1 MSADLARNTGDRP
14 RPADPRAVYAER
26 LGQRESQLRHWT
38 QRDRAVGN
46 VRLMLFLAG
55 CGVAWFF
62 LRPGTVSWG
71 WLLPFAVGF
80 VGLVLYHERVKHR
93 RLRAERSVTFY
104 TQGLDRLED
113 RWVER
118 GEPGG
123 EFLQESQRAGHPYAV
138 DLDLFGPGS
147 VFALLCTARTSSG
160 RQTLAAWLTTPAT
173 PEEIRARQ
181 AAIDEICLR
190 LDLREELAVWGDDIE
205 AGVSPRA
212 LQDWGQ
218 SPSHLSGWW
227 LPVVAGVL
235 SFVSLATLAAWGLTS
250 IGPIPFVVS
259 SVVQGLFA
267 VSVRQR
273 AGRAI
278 ANIERIG
285 RELSLLSAVLT
296 CLEQEAF
303 TGPWLARLQ
312 ALMTTNG
319 VPPSRQIARLNRLIT
334 LLESRKNQIFVPLA
348 ALLLWTTQLACAIAR
363 WRGVSGRDIAH
374 WLRAIGQF
382 EALNG
387 LAGYAYEHPTDP
399 FPELVSQPKDGQ
411 RSACFEGTG
420 LGHPLMPERHCVRND
435 IALKAAPCPPSQ
447 VDAEHG
453 SALNQSPQALIV
465 SGSNMSGKSTLLR
478 TVGVNAVLALAGAP
492 VRARHLR
499 LSPLTLGASLRIQDS
514 LHAGTSRFYA
524 EVIRV
529 RQLMDG
535 AAGPVPVLF
544 LLDEI
549 FHGTNSHDRQIG
561 AAAVV
566 RGLLER
572 GAIGLVTTHDLA
584 LARIADS
591 VTPRVVN
598 VCFEDQFE
606 DGELRF
612 DYRMRTGVVQKSN
625 ALALM
630 RSVGLE
636 VD

>member
-1 MSADLARNTGDRP
+1 MSADLSRNTGDRP
-14 RPADPRAVYAER
+14 RPMDPHAAYTER
-26 LGQRESQLRHWT
+26 LSQRESQFHRCT
-38 QRDRAVGN
+38 QRDRVIGHA
-46 VRLMLFLAG
+46 RLILFLAG
-55 CGVAWFF
+55 CGFSWFF
-62 LRPGTVSWG
+62 LLPGTLAWG
-71 WLLPFAVGF
+71 WLLPFVIGF
-80 VGLVLYHERVKHR
+80 AGLVLYHERIKHR
-93 RLRAERSVTFY
+93 RLRAERSVAFY
-104 TQGLDRLED
+104 TQGLARLED
-113 RWVER
+113 RWVEC
-118 GEPGG
+118 GEPGSV
-123 EFLQESQRAGHPYAV
+123 FLQESQQAGHPYAV

-173 PEEIRARQ
+173 PEDIRARQ
-181 AAIDEICLR
+181 TAIDELCLR
-190 LDLREELAVWGDDIE
+190 LDLREELAVRGNDID
-205 AGVSPRA
+205 AGVSPNI
-212 LQDWGQ
+212 LQDWGH
-218 SPSHLSGWW
+218 SPPHLSGWR
-227 LPVVAGVL
+227 VSIVAGIL
-235 SFVSLATLAAWGLTS
+235 SLLSLVTLAAWGLTS
-250 IGPIPFVVS
+250 IGPIPFVVA

-267 VSVRQR
+267 ASVRQR
-273 AGRAI
+273 VGRAV
-278 ANIERIG
+278 ANIERFG
-285 RELSLLSAVLT
+285 RELSLLSTVLT
-296 CLEQEAF
+296 CLEQEVFAC
-303 TGPWLARLQ
+303 PWLARLQ
-312 ALMTTNG
+312 ALIATNG
-319 VPPSRQIARLNRLIT
+319 LPPSRQIARLNRLIT
-334 LLESRKNQIFVPLA
+334 LLESRKNQIFIPLA
-348 ALLLWTTQLACAIAR
+348 GLLLWTTQLACALER
-363 WRGVSGRDIAH
+363 WRAVSGRAIAD
-374 WLRAIGQF
+374 WLHAIGQF
-382 EALNG
+382 EALNA

-399 FPELVSQPKDGQ
+399 FPELVPQKKDGQ

-420 LGHPLMPERHCVRND
+420 LGHPLLPERHCVRND
-435 IALKAAPCPPSQ
+435 VALHQ
-447 VDAEHG
+447 H
-453 SALNQSPQALIV
+453 PQALIV

-492 VRARHLR
+492 VRARYLR

-524 EVIRV
+524 EVMRV

-561 AAAVV
+561 ATAVV
-566 RGLLER
+566 RSLLER

-591 VTPRVVN
+591 LSPRVVN

-636 VD
+636 VG

>member
-1 MSADLARNTGDRP
+1 MSADLSRNTDARP
-14 RPADPRAVYAER
+14 RPTDPHAAYTER
-26 LGQRESQLRHWT
+26 LGQRERQLHHCM
-38 QRDRAVGN
+38 QRDRVIGN
-46 VRLMLFLAG
+46 ARLILFLAG
-55 CGVAWFF
+55 CGFAWFF
-62 LRPGTVSWG
+62 LRPGTLAWG
-71 WLLPFAVGF
+71 WLLPFVIGF
-80 VGLVLYHERVKHR
+80 AGLVLYHERVKHQ
-93 RLRAERSVTFY
+93 RLRAERSVAFY
-104 TQGLDRLED
+104 TQGLARLED
-113 RWVER
+113 RWVEG
-118 GEPGG
+118 GEPGSV
-123 EFLQESQRAGHPYAV
+123 FLQESQQAGHPYAV

-181 AAIDEICLR
+181 AAIDELCLR
-190 LDLREELAVWGDDIE
+190 LDLREELAVRGDDID
-205 AGVSPRA
+205 AGVSPHS

-218 SPSHLSGWW
+218 APPHLSGWW
-227 LPVVAGVL
+227 MPVVAGVL
-235 SFVSLATLAAWGLTS
+235 SLLSLVTLAAWGLTS
-250 IGPIPFVVS
+250 IGPIPFVVA

-267 VSVRQR
+267 ASVRQR
-273 AGRAI
+273 VGRAI
-278 ANIERIG
+278 TNIERFG
-285 RELSLLSAVLT
+285 RELSLLSTVLP
-296 CLEQEAF
+296 CLEHEAF
-303 TGPWLARLQ
+303 ACPWLARLQ
-312 ALMTTNG
+312 ALLASNG
-319 VPPSRQIARLNRLIT
+319 SPPSRQIARLNRLIT
-334 LLESRKNQIFVPLA
+334 LLESRKNQIFIPLA
-348 ALLLWTTQLACAIAR
+348 GLLLWTTQLACALER
-363 WRGVSGRDIAH
+363 WRAVSGRAIAH
-374 WLRAIGQF
+374 WLQVIGQF
-382 EALNG
+382 EALNA

-399 FPELVSQPKDGQ
+399 FPELVSRQKDGQ
-411 RSACFEGTG
+411 RGACFEGAG
-420 LGHPLMPERHCVRND
+420 LGHPLMPEQRCVGND
-435 IALKAAPCPPSQ
+435 I
-447 VDAEHG
+447 
-453 SALNQSPQALIV
+453 ALNQSPQALIV

-561 AAAVV
+561 ATAVV
-566 RGLLER
+566 RSLLER

-584 LARIADS
+584 LARIANS
-591 VTPRVVN
+591 LSPRVAN

-636 VD
+636 VG

>member
-1 MSADLARNTGDRP
+1 MSPNLSRNTEDHP
-14 RPADPRAVYAER
+14 RPTNPQAVYTDR
-26 LGQRESQLRHWT
+26 LSQRESQLRHCT
-38 QRDRAVGN
+38 QRDRTIGN
-46 VRLMLFLAG
+46 ARLLLFLAG
-55 CGVAWFF
+55 CAVTWFF
-62 LRPGTVSWG
+62 LRPGTLSWG
-71 WLLPFAVGF
+71 WLLPCVIGF
-80 VGLVLYHERVKHR
+80 VGLVLYHERMKHR
-93 RLRAERSVTFY
+93 RLRAERSVAFY
-104 TQGLDRLED
+104 TRGLARLEE

-118 GEPGG
+118 GESGD
-123 EFLQESQRAGHPYAV
+123 EFLQESQRAGHPYAA

-160 RQTLAAWLTTPAT
+160 RQTLAAWLTTPAS

-181 AAIDEICLR
+181 AAIDELCLR
-190 LDLREELAVWGDDIE
+190 LDLREELAVRGEDIE
-205 AGVSPRA
+205 AGVSPHT

-218 SPSHLSGWW
+218 APLYLSDWLSGWLSGWW

-235 SFVSLATLAAWGLTS
+235 SFASLTTLAAWGLTS
-250 IGPIPFVVS
+250 LGPGPFVVA

-273 AGRAI
+273 VGRTI

-296 CLEQEAF
+296 CLEQETF
-303 TGPWLARLQ
+303 TCPWLARLQ
-312 ALMTTNG
+312 ALIATNG
-319 VPPSRQIARLNRLIT
+319 VPPSRRIARLNRLIT
-334 LLESRKNQIFVPLA
+334 LLESRKNQIFIPLA
-348 ALLLWTTQLACAIAR
+348 ALLLWTTQIAVAIER
-363 WRGVSGRDIAH
+363 WRAVSGRDIAH

-382 EALNG
+382 EALNA

-399 FPELVSQPKDGQ
+399 FPEIVSRQKDGQ
-411 RSACFEGTG
+411 PYACFEGTD
-420 LGHPLMPERHCVRND
+420 LGHPLMPEQQCVRND
-435 IALKAAPCPPSQ
+435 IS
-447 VDAEHG
+447 
-453 SALNQSPQALIV
+453 LNQSPQALIV

-529 RQLMDG
+529 RQLMDD
-535 AAGPVPVLF
+535 AAGPVPLLF

-566 RGLLER
+566 RSLLER

-584 LARIADS
+584 LARIADGLS
-591 VTPRVVN
+591 PRVVN

-636 VD
+636 VG

>member
-1 MSADLARNTGDRP
+1 MISADLSRNTGDRP
-14 RPADPRAVYAER
+14 RPADPHGAYTER
-26 LGQRESQLRHWT
+26 LSQRHRQFRQCT
-38 QRDRAVGN
+38 QRDRAIGHA
-46 VRLMLFLAG
+46 RLILFLAG
-55 CGVAWFF
+55 CGVTWLF
-62 LRPGTVSWG
+62 LRPGTLSWG
-71 WLLPFAVGF
+71 WLLPFVIGF

-93 RLRAERSVTFY
+93 RLRAERSVAFY
-104 TQGLDRLED
+104 TQGLARLED
-113 RWVER
+113 RWVAG
-118 GEPGG
+118 GEPGS
-123 EFLQESQRAGHPYAV
+123 EFLQESQQAGHPYAA

-147 VFALLCTARTSSG
+147 VFTLLCTARTSIG

-173 PEEIRARQ
+173 PEEIHARQ
-181 AAIDEICLR
+181 AAVDELCLR
-190 LDLREELAVWGDDIE
+190 LDLREELAVRGDDID
-205 AGVSPRA
+205 AGVSPHI

-218 SPSHLSGWW
+218 APPHLSGWW
-227 LPVVAGVL
+227 VSGVAGGL
-235 SFVSLATLAAWGLTS
+235 SFVSLATLAAWGLSS
-250 IGPIPFVVS
+250 IGPIPFVVA

-267 VSVRQR
+267 AGVRQR
-273 AGRAI
+273 AGRATI
-278 ANIERIG
+278 NIERVG

-296 CLEQEAF
+296 CLEQEALAC
-303 TGPWLARLQ
+303 PWLARLQ
-312 ALMTTNG
+312 ALIASNG
-319 VPPSRQIARLNRLIT
+319 SPPSRQIARLNRLIT
-334 LLESRKNQIFVPLA
+334 LLESRKNQIFIPLA
-348 ALLLWTTQLACAIAR
+348 GLLLWTTQLACALER
-363 WRGVSGRDIAH
+363 WRAVSGRAIAH
-374 WLRAIGQF
+374 WLHAIGQF
-382 EALNG
+382 EALNA
-387 LAGYAYEHPTDP
+387 LAGYAYEHPADP
-399 FPELVSQPKDGQ
+399 FPELVPQKKDGH

-420 LGHPLMPERHCVRND
+420 LGHPLLPEQHCVRND
-435 IALKAAPCPPSQ
+435 I
-447 VDAEHG
+447 
-453 SALNQSPQALIV
+453 ALNQSPQALIV

-492 VRARHLR
+492 VRARQLR

-529 RQLMDG
+529 RQLLDG
-535 AAGPVPVLF
+535 AAGPLPVLF

-566 RGLLER
+566 RSLLER

-591 VTPRVVN
+591 LSPRVAN

-606 DGELRF
+606 DGALRF

-636 VD
+636 VG

>member
-1 MSADLARNTGDRP
+1 MMSADLSRNTEDRP
-14 RPADPRAVYAER
+14 RPADPHAVYTER
-26 LGQRESQLRHWT
+26 LRQRESQFRHCT
-38 QRDRAVGN
+38 QRDRTIGN
-46 VRLMLFLAG
+46 ARLMLFLVG
-55 CGVAWFF
+55 CAVAWFF
-62 LRPGTVSWG
+62 LRPGTLSWG
-71 WLLPFAVGF
+71 WLLPFVIGF
-80 VGLVLYHERVKHR
+80 AGLVLYHERVKHQR
-93 RLRAERSVTFY
+93 RRAERSVVFY
-104 TQGLDRLED
+104 TQGLARLED

-118 GEPGG
+118 GEPGD
-123 EFLQESQRAGHPYAV
+123 EFLRESQRAGHPYVA
-138 DLDLFGPGS
+138 DLDLFGSGS

-181 AAIDEICLR
+181 GAIDELCLR
-190 LDLREELAVWGDDIE
+190 LDLREELAVRGDDIE
-205 AGVSPRA
+205 TGVSPQT

-218 SPSHLSGWW
+218 APPHLSGWW
-227 LPVVAGVL
+227 VSVAAGLL
-235 SFVSLATLAAWGLTS
+235 SFSSLTTLAAWGLTS
-250 IGPIPFVVS
+250 IGPGPFVVA
-259 SVVQGLFA
+259 SVVQGIFA
-267 VSVRQR
+267 AGVRQQV
-273 AGRAI
+273 GRAI
-278 ANIERIG
+278 VNIERVG

-296 CLEQEAF
+296 CLEQETF
-303 TGPWLARLQ
+303 TCPWLARLQ
-312 ALMTTNG
+312 AFITTNG
-319 VPPSRQIARLNRLIT
+319 LPPSHQIARLNRLIT
-334 LLESRKNQIFVPLA
+334 LLESRKNQIFIPLA
-348 ALLLWTTQLACAIAR
+348 ALLLWTTQIAYAIER
-363 WRGVSGRDIAH
+363 WRAVSGRDIAH
-374 WLRAIGQF
+374 WLQAIGQF
-382 EALNG
+382 EALNA

-399 FPELVSQPKDGQ
+399 FPELVSRQKDGQ

-420 LGHPLMPERHCVRND
+420 LGHPLMPEQQCVRND
-435 IALKAAPCPPSQ
+435 MS
-447 VDAEHG
+447 
-453 SALNQSPQALIV
+453 LNQSPQALIV

-529 RQLMDG
+529 RQLMDD
-535 AAGPVPVLF
+535 AAGPVPLLF

-566 RGLLER
+566 RSLLER

-591 VTPRVVN
+591 LSPRVAN

>member
-1 MSADLARNTGDRP
+1 MSADPSRNTEDRP
-14 RPADPRAVYAER
+14 RPADPHAAYTER
-26 LGQRESQLRHWT
+26 LGQRERQVRHCT
-38 QRDRAVGN
+38 QRDRAIGN
-46 VRLMLFLAG
+46 ARLILFLAG
-55 CGVAWFF
+55 CGFTWFF
-62 LRPGTVSWG
+62 LRPGTLSWG
-71 WLLPFAVGF
+71 WLLPFVIGF
-80 VGLVLYHERVKHR
+80 AGLVLYHERVKHQ
-93 RLRAERSVTFY
+93 RLRAERSVAFY
-104 TQGLDRLED
+104 TQGLARLED
-113 RWVER
+113 RWVEC
-118 GEPGG
+118 GEFGD
-123 EFLQESQRAGHPYAV
+123 EFLQESQRAGHPYAI

-160 RQTLAAWLTTPAT
+160 RQTLAAWLTAPAT
-173 PEEIRARQ
+173 LEEIRARQ
-181 AAIDEICLR
+181 AAIDELCLR
-190 LDLREELAVWGDDIE
+190 LDLREELAVRVDDIA
-205 AGVSPRA
+205 AGVSPQT

-218 SPSHLSGWW
+218 APPHLSGWW
-227 LPVVAGVL
+227 VSIVAGVL
-235 SFVSLATLAAWGLTS
+235 SFASLATLAAWGLTS
-250 IGPIPFVVS
+250 IGPGPFVVA

-267 VSVRQR
+267 ASVRQR
-273 AGRAI
+273 VGRAVV
-278 ANIERIG
+278 NIERIG

-296 CLEQEAF
+296 CLEQEPFAC
-303 TGPWLARLQ
+303 PWLARLQ
-312 ALMTTNG
+312 ALIATSG
-319 VPPSRQIARLNRLIT
+319 SPPSRQIARLNRLIN
-334 LLESRKNQIFVPLA
+334 LLESRKNQIFIPLA
-348 ALLLWTTQLACAIAR
+348 AFLLWTTQITAAIERWRAIA
-363 WRGVSGRDIAH
+363 GRDIAH
-374 WLRAIGQF
+374 WLHAIGQF
-382 EALNG
+382 EALNA

-399 FPELVSQPKDGQ
+399 FPELVSWKEEGQ

-420 LGHPLMPERHCVRND
+420 LGHPLLPEQRCVRND
-435 IALKAAPCPPSQ
+435 I
-447 VDAEHG
+447 
-453 SALNQSPQALIV
+453 ALNQSPQALIV

-524 EVIRV
+524 EVMRV

-566 RGLLER
+566 RSLLER

-584 LARIADS
+584 LAQIADS
-591 VTPRVVN
+591 LSPRVAN

-606 DGELRF
+606 DGELQF
-612 DYRMRTGVVQKSN
+612 DYRMRAGVVQKSN

-636 VD
+636 VG

>member
-1 MSADLARNTGDRP
+1 MSADLSRNTEDRP

-26 LGQRESQLRHWT
+26 LSQRESQLRHWT

-46 VRLMLFLAG
+46 ARLMLFLAG

-62 LRPGTVSWG
+62 LRPGTLSWG
-71 WLLPFAVGF
+71 WLLPFVIGF

-93 RLRAERSVTFY
+93 RLRAERSVAFY
-104 TQGLDRLED
+104 TQGLARLED

-123 EFLQESQRAGHPYAV
+123 EFLQESQQAGHPYAV

-190 LDLREELAVWGDDIE
+190 LDLREELAVRGDDIE
-205 AGVSPRA
+205 AGVSPRT

-218 SPSHLSGWW
+218 VPSRLSGWW
-227 LPVVAGVL
+227 LPLVAGVL

-250 IGPIPFVVS
+250 IGPAPFVVA

-267 VSVRQR
+267 VSVRHR

-319 VPPSRQIARLNRLIT
+319 VPPSRRIARLSRLIN

-348 ALLLWTTQLACAIAR
+348 ALLMWTTQSAAAIER
-363 WRGVSGRDIAH
+363 WRVVSGRDIAH

-382 EALNG
+382 EALNA
-387 LAGYAYEHPTDP
+387 LACYAYEHPTDP
-399 FPELVSQPKDGQ
+399 FPELVSQQKDGQ
-411 RSACFEGTG
+411 RGACFEGTG
-420 LGHPLMPERHCVRND
+420 LGHPLMPEQQCVRND
-435 IALKAAPCPPSQ
+435 I
-447 VDAEHG
+447 
-453 SALNQSPQALIV
+453 ALNQSPQALIV

-492 VRARHLR
+492 VRARHLC

-535 AAGPVPVLF
+535 AAGPVPLLF

-591 VTPRVVN
+591 LSPRVVN

-612 DYRMRTGVVQKSN
+612 DYRMRTGVVRKSN

-636 VD
+636 VG

>member
-1 MSADLARNTGDRP
+1 MSADLSRKTGDHP
-14 RPADPRAVYAER
+14 RPANPHAVYTER
-26 LGQRESQLRHWT
+26 LSQRESQFRHCT
-38 QRDRAVGN
+38 QRDRTIGN
-46 VRLMLFLAG
+46 ARLMLFLVG
-55 CGVAWFF
+55 CAVAWFF
-62 LRPGTVSWG
+62 LRPGTLSWG
-71 WLLPFAVGF
+71 WLLPFVIGF
-80 VGLVLYHERVKHR
+80 AGLVLYHERVKHQ
-93 RLRAERSVTFY
+93 RLRAERSVVFY
-104 TQGLDRLED
+104 TQGLARLED

-118 GEPGG
+118 GESGD
-123 EFLQESQRAGHPYAV
+123 EFLQESQRAGHPYVA
-138 DLDLFGPGS
+138 DLDLFGSGS

-181 AAIDEICLR
+181 VAIDELCLR
-190 LDLREELAVWGDDIE
+190 LDLREELAVRGDDIE
-205 AGVSPRA
+205 AGVSPQT

-218 SPSHLSGWW
+218 APPHLSGWW
-227 LPVVAGVL
+227 VSVVAGIL
-235 SFVSLATLAAWGLTS
+235 SFSSLTTLAAWGLTS
-250 IGPIPFVVS
+250 IGPGPFVVA
-259 SVVQGLFA
+259 SVVQGIFA
-267 VSVRQR
+267 AGVRQQV
-273 AGRAI
+273 GRAI
-278 ANIERIG
+278 VNIERIG

-296 CLEQEAF
+296 CLEQETFAC
-303 TGPWLARLQ
+303 PWLARLQ
-312 ALMTTNG
+312 AFIATNG
-319 VPPSRQIARLNRLIT
+319 LPPSRQIARLNRLIT

-348 ALLLWTTQLACAIAR
+348 ALLLWTTQTAYAIER
-363 WRGVSGRDIAH
+363 WRAVSGRDIAH

-382 EALNG
+382 EALNA

-399 FPELVSQPKDGQ
+399 FPELVSRQKEGQ

-420 LGHPLMPERHCVRND
+420 LGHPLMPEQQCVRND
-435 IALKAAPCPPSQ
+435 MS
-447 VDAEHG
+447 
-453 SALNQSPQALIV
+453 LNQSPQALIV

-478 TVGVNAVLALAGAP
+478 TVGVNTVLALAGAP

-499 LSPLTLGASLRIQDS
+499 LSSLTLGASLRIQDS

-524 EVIRV
+524 EVTRV
-529 RQLMDG
+529 RQLMDD
-535 AAGPVPVLF
+535 AAGPVPLLF

-549 FHGTNSHDRQIG
+549 FHGTNSHDRRIG

-566 RGLLER
+566 RSLLER

-591 VTPRVVN
+591 LSPRVAN

>member
-1 MSADLARNTGDRP
+1 MSADLSRNTEDQP
-14 RPADPRAVYAER
+14 RPADPHAVYTER
-26 LGQRESQLRHWT
+26 LSQRESQFRYCT
-38 QRDRAVGN
+38 QRDRTIGN
-46 VRLMLFLAG
+46 ARLMLFLAG
-55 CGVAWFF
+55 CGVTWFF
-62 LRPGTVSWG
+62 LRPGTLSWG
-71 WLLPFAVGF
+71 WLLPFVIGF
-80 VGLVLYHERVKHR
+80 AGLVLYHERVKHR
-93 RLRAERSVTFY
+93 RLRAERSVAFY
-104 TQGLDRLED
+104 TQGLDRLEE

-118 GEPGG
+118 GESGD
-123 EFLQESQRAGHPYAV
+123 EFLQESQRAGHPYAA

-181 AAIDEICLR
+181 AAIDELCLR
-190 LDLREELAVWGDDIE
+190 LDLREELAIRGDDIA
-205 AGVSPRA
+205 AGVSPQT

-218 SPSHLSGWW
+218 APPHLSGWW
-227 LPVVAGVL
+227 VSIVAGVL
-235 SFVSLATLAAWGLTS
+235 SFASLATLAAWGLTS
-250 IGPIPFVVS
+250 IGPGPFVVA

-267 VSVRQR
+267 ASVRQR
-273 AGRAI
+273 VGRAVV
-278 ANIERIG
+278 NIERIG

-296 CLEQEAF
+296 CLEQETFAC
-303 TGPWLARLQ
+303 PWLARLQ
-312 ALMTTNG
+312 AFIATSG
-319 VPPSRQIARLNRLIT
+319 SPPSRQIARLNRLIT

-348 ALLLWTTQLACAIAR
+348 ALLLWTTQIAAAIER
-363 WRGVSGRDIAH
+363 WRAVSGRDIAQ

-382 EALNG
+382 EALNA

-399 FPELVSQPKDGQ
+399 FPEIVSQQKDGQ
-411 RSACFEGTG
+411 RCVCFEGTG
-420 LGHPLMPERHCVRND
+420 LGHPLMPEQRCVRND
-435 IALKAAPCPPSQ
+435 IT
-447 VDAEHG
+447 
-453 SALNQSPQALIV
+453 LNQSPQALIV

-535 AAGPVPVLF
+535 AAGPVPLLF

-566 RGLLER
+566 RSLLER

-591 VTPRVVN
+591 LSPRVTN

-606 DGELRF
+606 DGDLRF
-612 DYRMRTGVVQKSN
+612 DYRMRTGVVKKSN

-636 VD
+636 VG

>member
-1 MSADLARNTGDRP
+1 MSTNLSRNIEDRP
-14 RPADPRAVYAER
+14 RPADPHAVYTER
-26 LGQRESQLRHWT
+26 LSRRESQLRHCT
-38 QRDRAVGN
+38 QRDRATGN
-46 VRLMLFLAG
+46 ARLMLFLVG

-62 LRPGTVSWG
+62 LRPGTLSWA
-71 WLLPFAVGF
+71 WLLPFVIGF
-80 VGLVLYHERVKHR
+80 VGLVLYHERVKHQ
-93 RLRAERSVTFY
+93 RLQAERSVAFY
-104 TQGLDRLED
+104 RQGLARLED
-113 RWVER
+113 RWVGH
-118 GEPGG
+118 GESGD
-123 EFLQESQRAGHPYAV
+123 EFLQESQQAGHPYTV

-181 AAIDEICLR
+181 VAIDELCLR
-190 LDLREELAVWGDDIE
+190 LDLREELAVRGDDIE
-205 AGVSPRA
+205 AGVSPQT

-218 SPSHLSGWW
+218 APPQLSGRWGS
-227 LPVVAGVL
+227 VVAGVL
-235 SFVSLATLAAWGLTS
+235 SFVSLTTLAAWGLTS
-250 IGPIPFVVS
+250 IGPGPFVVA

-267 VSVRQR
+267 ASVRQR
-273 AGRAI
+273 VGRTI
-278 ANIERIG
+278 MNIERIG
-285 RELSLLSAVLT
+285 RELNLLSAVLT

-303 TGPWLARLQ
+303 ACPWLARLQ
-312 ALMTTNG
+312 ALMVTNG
-319 VPPSRQIARLNRLIT
+319 SPPSRQIARLNRLIT

-348 ALLLWTTQLACAIAR
+348 ALLLWTTQIAAAIEH
-363 WRGVSGRDIAH
+363 WRAVSGRDISH

-382 EALNG
+382 ESLNA

-399 FPELVSQPKDGQ
+399 FPELVPQKTDSQ

-420 LGHPLMPERHCVRND
+420 LGHPLMPDQQCVRND
-435 IALKAAPCPPSQ
+435 IT
-447 VDAEHG
+447 
-453 SALNQSPQALIV
+453 LNQSPQALIV

-524 EVIRV
+524 EIIRV
-529 RQLMDG
+529 RQLMAD
-535 AAGPVPVLF
+535 AAGPVPLLF

-566 RGLLER
+566 RSLLER

-584 LARIADS
+584 LARIAES
-591 VTPRVVN
+591 LAPRVVN

-612 DYRMRTGVVQKSN
+612 DYRMRTGVVQRSN

-636 VD
+636 VG

>member
-1 MSADLARNTGDRP
+1 MSADPSRNTQDRP
-14 RPADPRAVYAER
+14 RPADPHAVYTER
-26 LGQRESQLRHWT
+26 LGQRERQVRHCT
-38 QRDRAVGN
+38 QRDRAIGN
-46 VRLMLFLAG
+46 ARLLLFLAG
-55 CGVAWFF
+55 CGFVWFF
-62 LRPGTVSWG
+62 LRPETLSWG
-71 WLLPFAVGF
+71 WLLPFVIVFA
-80 VGLVLYHERVKHR
+80 GLVLYHERAKR
-93 RLRAERSVTFY
+93 QRLRAERSVAFY
-104 TQGLDRLED
+104 TRGLARLED
-113 RWVER
+113 RWVEC
-118 GEPGG
+118 GDPGNV
-123 EFLQESQRAGHPYAV
+123 FLQESQQAGHPYAV

-147 VFALLCTARTSSG
+147 VFALLCSARTLSG
-160 RQTLAAWLTTPAT
+160 RQALAAWLTTPAT
-173 PEEIRARQ
+173 PEEIRLRQ
-181 AAIDEICLR
+181 AAIDELCLR
-190 LDLREELAVWGDDIE
+190 LDLREELTVRGDDVD
-205 AGVSPRA
+205 AGASPRT

-218 SPSHLSGWW
+218 APSHLSGWW
-227 LPVVAGVL
+227 LPLVAGVL
-235 SFVSLATLAAWGLTS
+235 SLVSLATLAAWGLTTT
-250 IGPIPFVVS
+250 GPVPFVVA
-259 SVVQGLFA
+259 SVVHGLFA
-267 VSVRQR
+267 VSVRRR
-273 AGRAI
+273 AGHAI
-278 ANIERIG
+278 ANIERVG
-285 RELSLLSAVLT
+285 RELSLLSAVLA

-303 TGPWLARLQ
+303 ACPWLARLQ
-312 ALMTTNG
+312 ALITTNG
-319 VPPSRQIARLNRLIT
+319 SPPSRQIARLNRLIN
-334 LLESRKNQIFVPLA
+334 LLESRKNQIFIPLA
-348 ALLLWTTQLACAIAR
+348 ALLLWTTQLACAIER
-363 WRGVSGRDIAH
+363 WRAVSGQAIAH
-374 WLRAIGQF
+374 WLHAIGQF
-382 EALNG
+382 EALNA

-399 FPELVSQPKDGQ
+399 FPELVSRKEDGQ

-420 LGHPLMPERHCVRND
+420 LGHPLLPEQRCVRND
-435 IALKAAPCPPSQ
+435 I
-447 VDAEHG
+447 
-453 SALNQSPQALIV
+453 ALNQSPQALIV

-524 EVIRV
+524 EVMRV

-535 AAGPVPVLF
+535 AAGSVPLLF

-591 VTPRVVN
+591 LSPRVAN

-606 DGELRF
+606 DGALRF

-636 VD
+636 VG

>member
-1 MSADLARNTGDRP
+1 MSADLSRNTGDRP
-14 RPADPRAVYAER
+14 RPADPHAVYTER
-26 LGQRESQLRHWT
+26 LSQRESQFRHCT
-38 QRDRAVGN
+38 QQDRLIGN
-46 VRLMLFLAG
+46 ARLMLFLAG
-55 CGVAWFF
+55 CGVTWFF
-62 LRPGTVSWG
+62 LRPGTLSWG
-71 WLLPFAVGF
+71 WLLPLVFGF

-93 RLRAERSVTFY
+93 RLRAERSVAFY
-104 TQGLDRLED
+104 TQGLDRLEE

-123 EFLQESQRAGHPYAV
+123 AFLQESQRAGHPYAV

-160 RQTLAAWLTTPAT
+160 RQTLAAWLTTPAP

-181 AAIDEICLR
+181 AAIDELCLR
-190 LDLREELAVWGDDIE
+190 LDLREELAVRGEDTE
-205 AGVSPRA
+205 AGVSPQTLR
-212 LQDWGQ
+212 DWGQ
-218 SPSHLSGWW
+218 APPHLSGRWVS
-227 LPVVAGVL
+227 VVAGIL
-235 SFVSLATLAAWGLTS
+235 SFSSLAALAAWGLTS
-250 IGPIPFVVS
+250 IGPVPFMVVS
-259 SVVQGLFA
+259 VGQGLFA
-267 VSVRQR
+267 AAVRQR
-273 AGRAI
+273 VGRAI
-278 ANIERIG
+278 VNIERIG
-285 RELSLLSAVLT
+285 RELRLLSAVLT
-296 CLEQEAF
+296 CFEQEAF
-303 TGPWLARLQ
+303 TCPWLTRLQ
-312 ALMTTNG
+312 ASIATNG
-319 VPPSRQIARLNRLIT
+319 LPPSRQIARLNRLIT

-348 ALLLWTTQLACAIAR
+348 ALLLWTTQIAAAIER
-363 WRGVSGRDIAH
+363 WRAVSGQPIAH

-382 EALNG
+382 ESLNA

-399 FPELVSQPKDGQ
+399 FPEFVPQQKDGQ
-411 RSACFEGTG
+411 RHACFEGTG
-420 LGHPLMPERHCVRND
+420 LGHPLMPEQRCVRND
-435 IALKAAPCPPSQ
+435 IT
-447 VDAEHG
+447 
-453 SALNQSPQALIV
+453 LNQSPQALVV

-492 VRARHLR
+492 VRARRLR

-529 RQLMDG
+529 RQLLDG
-535 AAGPVPVLF
+535 AAGPVPLLF

-566 RGLLER
+566 RSLLER

-584 LARIADS
+584 LARVADS
-591 VTPRVVN
+591 LSPRVAN

-606 DGELRF
+606 DGDLRF

-630 RSVGLE
+630 RSAGLE
-636 VD
+636 VG